1 MISIPGLGFSVGN
14 TSSLCSLL
22 SPGARELLSRFRD
35 LKNETKIISVK
46 LDIKSQEKDIFYTA
60 VI

>member
-1 MISIPGLGFSVGN
+1 MISIPHLGFSVGN

-22 SPGARELLSRFRD
+22 SPGARELLVSRD
-35 LKNETKIISVK
+35 LKNETKIISVQ
-46 LDIKSQEKDIFYTA
+46 LDIKSQEKDIFYTT